1 MLADIFFFN
10 FIYYIVDFNC
20 YFHAA
25 RWLGHCKEKKVLITY
40 QINTTVLSLYI
51 AIISEQKRVDGKR
64 IFLTRQT
71 AASFI
76 RDRRATLEIL
86 NEEFSE
92 AEGYIFEEVSERKSC
107 PRRCEYFKHNEML
120 SIINFDLERI

>member
-1 MLADIFFFN
+1 MLIA
-10 FIYYIVDFNC
+10 
-20 YFHAA
+20 
-25 RWLGHCKEKKVLITY
+25 Y

-64 IFLTRQT
+64 ILLTRQT

-86 NEEFSE
+86 NEECSE
-92 AEGYIFEEVSERKSC
+92 AKGCSFEEVSESRV
-107 PRRCEYFKHNEML
+107 PDVV
-120 SIINFDLERI
+120 SI